1 MSVSMINAQSGENR
15 SNDNADLQIRRLSPA
30 LGAEISGV
38 DLGAFVDDAT
48 FSAIHDAL
56 MEHQVIFFRDQDM
69 SVERHLELAKRF
81 GTPTYSKKLPKYDG
95 NDYVS
100 LIQSNGSTINV
111 GGRWHTD
118 NTDFKAPPMGAV
130 LLCEETPSLGGDTL
144 FANMYAAYDSLS
156 EGLRRH
162 LDTLVAQH
170 DNSLVALRFAG
181 TEFVG
186 DGDKG
191 MSVGPAVEHP
201 VVRVHP
207 VTGRRALYVNSSY
220 TRRIL
225 GVPPTESEHLLNML
239 MAHVMTPDFQ
249 VRFEWQPGSV
259 AIWDNRCTQ
268 HYAPNDYTEP
278 RRMRRVQIDGD
289 VPVGVS

>member
-1 MSVSMINAQSGENR
+1 MSTTMIAPQSGTKQSE
-15 SNDNADLQIRRLSPA
+15 STAGIQVRRLSSA
-30 LGAEISGV
+30 LGAEISGI
-38 DLGAFVDDAT
+38 DLGAGVDDAT
-48 FSAIHDAL
+48 FETIHDAL

-81 GTPTYSKKLPKYDG
+81 GNPTYSKKLPKYDG

-100 LIQSNGSTINV
+100 LIQSNGSKINV

-118 NTDFKAPPMGAV
+118 NTDFKEPPMGAV
-130 LLCEETPSLGGDTL
+130 LYCEETPSSGGDTL
-144 FANMYAAYDSLS
+144 FASMYAAYDALS
-156 EGLRRH
+156 EGLKRH

-170 DNSLVALRFAG
+170 DNSLVVLRFAG

-186 DGDKG
+186 DKG
-191 MSVGPAVEHP
+191 LSVEAPVEHP

-225 GVPPTESEHLLNML
+225 DVPDVESRYLLSML
-239 MAHVMTPDFQ
+239 MEHVMTPDFQ

-289 VPVGVS
+289 VPRGTS

>member
-1 MSVSMINAQSGENR
+1 MSATMTESHSDGKQTVYATGIKA
-15 SNDNADLQIRRLSPA
+15 RRLSSA

-38 DLGAFVDDAT
+38 DLGAGVDDAT
-48 FSAIHDAL
+48 FAAIHDAL

-69 SVERHLELAKRF
+69 SVERQLELAKRF
-81 GTPTYSKKLPKYDG
+81 GSPTYSKKLPKYDG
-95 NDYVS
+95 NDFVS
-100 LIQSNGSTINV
+100 LIQSNGSKINV

-118 NTDFKAPPMGAV
+118 NTDFKEPPMGAV
-130 LLCEETPSLGGDTL
+130 LYCEETPSSGGDTL
-144 FANMYAAYDSLS
+144 FASMYAAYDALS
-156 EGLRRH
+156 EGLKRH

-170 DNSLVALRFAG
+170 DNSLVVLRFAG

-186 DGDKG
+186 DKG
-191 MSVGPAVEHP
+191 LSVEAPVEHP

-225 GVPPTESEHLLNML
+225 DVPDVESRHLLNML
-239 MAHVMTPDFQ
+239 MEHVMTPDFQ
-249 VRFEWQPGSV
+249 VRFEWRPGSV

-268 HYAPNDYTEP
+268 HYAPNDYSEP

-289 VPVGVS
+289 APQGVS

>member
-1 MSVSMINAQSGENR
+1 MSATMTKTHSDGNQSVYASGIK
-15 SNDNADLQIRRLSPA
+15 ARRLSSA

-38 DLGAFVDDAT
+38 DLGAEVDDAT
-48 FSAIHDAL
+48 FAAIHDAL

-69 SVERHLELAKRF
+69 SVERQLELAKRF
-81 GTPTYSKKLPKYDG
+81 GSPTYSKKLPKYDG
-95 NDYVS
+95 NDFVS
-100 LIQSNGSTINV
+100 LIQSNGSKINV

-118 NTDFKAPPMGAV
+118 NTDFKEPPMGAV
-130 LLCEETPSLGGDTL
+130 LYCEETPSSGGDTL
-144 FANMYAAYDSLS
+144 FASMYAAYDALS
-156 EGLRRH
+156 EGLKRH

-170 DNSLVALRFAG
+170 DNSLVVLRFAG

-186 DGDKG
+186 DKG
-191 MSVGPAVEHP
+191 LTVEAPVEHP

-225 GVPPTESEHLLNML
+225 GVPDVESRHLLNML
-239 MAHVMTPDFQ
+239 MEHVMTPDFQ
-249 VRFEWQPGSV
+249 VRFEWRPGSV

-268 HYAPNDYTEP
+268 HYAPNDYNEP

-289 VPVGVS
+289 APRGVI

>member
-1 MSVSMINAQSGENR
+1 MSATMTESHSDGNQTVYATGIKA
-15 SNDNADLQIRRLSPA
+15 RRLSSA

-38 DLGAFVDDAT
+38 DLGAGVDDAT
-48 FSAIHDAL
+48 FAAIHDAL

-69 SVERHLELAKRF
+69 SVERQLELAKRF
-81 GTPTYSKKLPKYDG
+81 GSPTYSKKLPKYDG
-95 NDYVS
+95 NDFVS
-100 LIQSNGSTINV
+100 LIQSNGSKINV

-118 NTDFKAPPMGAV
+118 NTDFKEPPMGAV
-130 LLCEETPSLGGDTL
+130 LYCEETPSSGGDTL
-144 FANMYAAYDSLS
+144 FASMYAAYDALS
-156 EGLRRH
+156 EGLKRH

-170 DNSLVALRFAG
+170 DNSLVVLRFAG

-186 DGDKG
+186 DKG
-191 MSVGPAVEHP
+191 LSVEAPVEHP

-225 GVPPTESEHLLNML
+225 GVPDVESRHLLNML
-239 MAHVMTPDFQ
+239 MEHVMTPDFQ
-249 VRFEWQPGSV
+249 VRFEWRPGSV

-268 HYAPNDYTEP
+268 HYAPNDYSEP

-289 VPVGVS
+289 APQGVS